1 MKNLYKLIGTQ
12 SRWFCAI
19 ALAAVIGF
27 SFAACDLSA
36 ILSDKDTND
45 GSEGGNSNNP
55 NNPGGGGGLNGSW
68 VNQAGEVWVFNN
80 GNLTVS
86 NNDGEFMRGTYT
98 TSGNNITMTFTQIK
112 GSAFEPYGTQM
123 GLSTS
128 QWYTKSQFRSAV
140 INYYVSMGLS
150 QSQAA
155 ASVDEL
161 LEEEFP
167 FYDPMTGPYSVN
179 GNTLTIDGAV
189 LTRQGSSGG
198 GDGDVD
204 SSLYGTWRSDD
215 HSLIVRFLPGG
226 IGGSG
231 VVGDREWIDYGQY
244 GRKWIAKNGAIS
256 YAYYDEIKGFYNFIK
271 AYDYNINS
279 SGNLILTSM
288 GSDKTN
294 TIAGTKFTLTKDDGS
309 GTSGNFKY
317 SYKASNVII
326 TGYTGNGGAV
336 TIPST
341 IDGKPVVA
349 IESYAFSGGYSEMVG
364 PQGRGLTSVTIPNSV
379 TAIYYGAF
387 YGNEL
392 TSVTIGANV
401 TLGNNYNDN
410 FYPAFHRDGSSF
422 ESFYNSGGKLAGTYK
437 PSSDGGWSRQ

>member
-27 SFAACDLSA
+27 TFIACDDLLNA
-36 ILSDKDTND
+36 LIGDGND
-45 GSEGGNSNNP
+45 NNGTTGGGTGGGGGNS
-55 NNPGGGGGLNGSW
+55 GLNGSW
-68 VNQAGEVWVFNN
+68 VNQAGEVWAFNN

-86 NNDGEFMRGTYT
+86 NNDGEFMKGAYT
-98 TSGNNITMTFTQIK
+98 TSGNNITVTFTQVK
-112 GSAFEPYGTQM
+112 GSAFGPDGATM
-123 GLSTS
+123 GILPN
-128 QWYTKSQFRSAV
+128 QWYTKSQFRAAV
-140 INYYVSMGLS
+140 INYAVSLGLS

-155 ASVDEL
+155 VFVDEQ
-161 LEEEFP
+161 LEEDFP
-167 FYDPMTGPYSVN
+167 FYDPMTGQYSVS

-198 GDGDVD
+198 GGDVD
-204 SSLYGTWRSDD
+204 SSLYGTWRNDD
-215 HSLIVRFLPGG
+215 HSLIVTFSSDSIRGR
-226 IGGSG
+226 G

>member
-19 ALAAVIGF
+19 ALAVVIGF
-27 SFAACDLSA
+27 SFAACDPAA
-36 ILSDKDTND
+36 ILGGKDTND
-45 GSEGGNSNNP
+45 
-55 NNPGGGGGLNGSW
+55 GGLNGSW

-86 NNDGEFMRGTYT
+86 NNDGEFMRGTYS
-98 TSGNNITMTFTQIK
+98 TSGNNITITFTQIK
-112 GSAFEPYGTQM
+112 GSAFDPYGAQM
-123 GLSTS
+123 GISPN

-140 INYYVSMGLS
+140 INYYVSMGAS

-155 ASVDEL
+155 SSVDEL
-161 LEEEFP
+161 LEENFP
-167 FYDPMTGPYSVN
+167 FYDPMTGPYSLS

-189 LTRQGSSGG
+189 LTRQGSGG

-204 SSLYGTWRSDD
+204 SSLYGTWRTDD
-215 HSLIVRFLPGG
+215 RSLIITFLPGG

-231 VVGDREWIDYGQY
+231 VVGDKQWIDYGQF

-256 YAYYDEIKGFYNFIK
+256 YAYYDQNAEAYHNYTK

-279 SGNLILTSM
+279 SGNLILTYM
-288 GSDKTN
+288 DTNSDIT
-294 TIAGTKFTLTKDDGS
+294 TGTKFTLTKDDGN
-309 GTSGNFKY
+309 GTSGYYRY
-317 SYKASNVII
+317 SYKASKVII

-341 IDGKPVVA
+341 IDGKSVVA
-349 IESYAFSGGYSEMVG
+349 IESYAFSSGYSEMVG
-364 PQGRGLTSVTIPNSV
+364 PQGRGLTSVTIPSSV

-401 TLGNNYNDN
+401 TLGNYYNDK
-410 FYPAFHRDGSSF
+410 FYPVFHRDGGGF
-422 ESFYNSGGKLAGTYK
+422 ESVYNNGGKLAGTYTF
-437 PSSDGGWSRQ
+437 SSDGYGDWTKQ

>member
-12 SRWFCAI
+12 SRRFCAI
-19 ALAAVIGF
+19 ALSVVIGF
-27 SFAACDLSA
+27 SFASCGD
-36 ILSDKDTND
+36 DDD
-45 GSEGGNSNNP
+45 G
-55 NNPGGGGGLNGSW
+55 GGGGGLNGTW

-80 GNLTVS
+80 GSLTVS

-98 TSGNNITMTFTQIK
+98 TSGNNITMIFTQIK

-140 INYYVSMGLS
+140 INYYVSLGLS
-150 QSQAA
+150 QSEAA

-161 LEEEFP
+161 LDEEFP
-167 FYDPMTGPYSVN
+167 FYDPMTGPYSVS
-179 GNTLTIDGAV
+179 GNTLTIDGSI
-189 LTRQGSSGG
+189 LTRQDSGG
-198 GDGDVD
+198 GDVD
-204 SSLYGTWRSDD
+204 SSLYGTWRTDD
-215 HSLIVRFLPGG
+215 HTLIITFSSNG
-226 IGGSG
+226 ISGRG
-231 VVGDREWIDYGQY
+231 VVGDREWVDYGQF

-256 YAYYDEIKGFYNFIK
+256 YAYYDQNADAYHNYTK

-279 SGNLILTSM
+279 SGNLILTYM
-288 GSDKTN
+288 GTDSIVT
-294 TIAGTKFTLTKDDGS
+294 TGTKFTLTKDDGN
-309 GTSGNFKY
+309 GTSGYYRY
-317 SYKASNVII
+317 SYKASKVII

-341 IDGKPVVA
+341 IDGKSVVA
-349 IESYAFSGGYSEMVG
+349 IESFAFSSGYSSIGGYFGKE
-364 PQGRGLTSVTIPNSV
+364 LTGVTIPNSV

-401 TLGNNYNDN
+401 TLGNDYNGD
-410 FYPAFHRDGSSF
+410 FYPAFHRDGGGLDGV
-422 ESFYNSGGKLAGTYK
+422 YNNGGKLAGTYT
-437 PSSDGGWSRQ
+437 SSDGYGGWSRQ